1 MDILYTFAADSGK
14 YECRA
19 TNALGTDSIFTE
31 LKCSSDTSL
40 VLTPQIPGDMKQQT
54 LARIQNLET
63 MKMRTNLDAQSA
75 SQGVAPR
82 FTMPIANISGMHEG
96 ESAHF
101 EARLL
106 PTDDPTLNVSQ
117 HHR

>member
-1 MDILYTFAADSGK
+1 MDILYAFAADSGK

-117 HHR
+117 HHQ